1 MLDVFNIPG
10 QLDNVKIF
18 YTQGTTAW
26 QTWTKPRTC
35 NFIWMM
41 CIGGASGAGNGGTL
55 GNGNG
60 GGAGGVARALFP
72 ANVLPDTLF
81 IQPGPGG
88 ASNTTGSRSFVAIVP
103 SSAAVMNIV
112 CTSGAAAAGAS
123 GIPVGET
130 VATVANAGLL
140 SLGVFTATAG
150 PAGGSTPLV
159 SSITMGGGNGGLN
172 GTPPANYTSINLGTT
187 VTPALNGGNNTTG
200 GNGDN
205 GYWSWKPMY
214 GIGGLGGGYNAS
226 GVGGNGG
233 NGAYGC
239 GGGGGGQGT
248 IAGATGGKGGD
259 GLVIIAT
266 F

>member
-26 QTWTKPRTC
+26 QTWTKPRNC

-41 CIGGASGAGNGGTL
+41 CIGAGCGASTGV
-55 GNGNG
+55 G
-60 GGAGGVARALFP
+60 GGSGGVVRALLP

-81 IQPGPGG
+81 VQPGLGTPSTVFP
-88 ASNTTGSRSFVAIVP
+88 ANRSFVSIVP
-103 SSAAVMNIV
+103 SSAVVMNIV
-112 CTSGAAAAGAS
+112 CTSGAAPAGTGGA
-123 GIPVGET
+123 PVAET
-130 VATVANAGLL
+130 VATVTNAGLL

-150 PAGGSTPLV
+150 TAGGVAPLSST
-159 SSITMGGGNGGLN
+159 ITMGGANGGEN
-172 GTPPANYTSINLGTT
+172 GLPAANYASINLGTT
-187 VTPALNGGNNTTG
+187 VMPALNSGNNTTG

-214 GIGGLGGGYNAS
+214 GTGGMGGGYNAS

-239 GGGGGGQGT
+239 GGGGAGT
-248 IAGATGGKGGD
+248 GTGGSGTGGRGGD